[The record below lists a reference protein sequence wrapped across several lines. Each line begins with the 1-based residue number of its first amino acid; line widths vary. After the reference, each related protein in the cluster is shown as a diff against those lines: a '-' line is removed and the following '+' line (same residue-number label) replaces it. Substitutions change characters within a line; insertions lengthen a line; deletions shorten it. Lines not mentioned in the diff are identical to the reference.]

1 MAPRALLLIG
11 ARDDNVCP
19 IEGYEKLYER
29 AGEPKNSTPVELPD
43 ELAEV
48 IKRFGIEAPDT
59 PAIANDHPR
68 AAPPM

>member
-1 MAPRALLLIG
+1 VLINCYV
-11 ARDDNVCP
+11 AEP
-19 IEGYEKLYER
+19 IVLT
-29 AGEPKNSTPVELPD
+29 AISTPVELPD